1 MDLKRSLP
9 SVLLGLVLGGLAPS
23 SFGQEPPA
31 KPVPSD
37 KANAYYHFSMGHL
50 YSELA
55 GAYGIRGEYFNK
67 AIDHLKTAL
76 KLDPNNDYILETLT
90 DLYVASNQLRAAV
103 SEAEALLAKNPDN
116 LQARRMLGRIYT
128 RLIGD
133 PQQGQIQ
140 EEMLKRA
147 IEQYQIVTGKDPKDI
162 DSWVTLGRLYRVSRN
177 SVQAE
182 SAFRKALEAEPENEE
197 ALTGLAMVYSDVGDT
212 KNVVDMLKKVK
223 TPSLR
228 ILLAM
233 ANAYEQMRDYSSAAQ
248 VLRQALQSNQQN
260 PQIKRALAQN
270 LYNSDKSDEALK
282 LYQDVIESDPKDAQS
297 HLRVAEIYRS
307 KRDFTRARASLDKAI
322 EVEPDSLEARYEKV
336 NLLEA
341 EGKIDQA
348 IAAMKSMLKDT
359 EKSEYQP
366 PEKVNRA
373 TFLERLGFLQRSA
386 RDYAGAA
393 STFRS
398 LSSLGTDFGPR
409 SAVHVVDTYRLAKDF
424 KKAEEE
430 ATAALKQYPKDRMVT
445 VVRANLLADIGRVD
459 EGAAS
464 IKSLLKGEGDRE
476 VYLTLAQVYEKGK
489 RFADM
494 QKALESAEK
503 LSSSK
508 AEVEAVQFMR
518 GAMFEKMKNFEAAEG
533 EFRKVIGS
541 NPKNAGALNY
551 LGYMFADR
559 GVKLE
564 EARQLIQ
571 RAVDLEPDNG
581 AYLDSLGWVHFRLNN
596 LDDAERYLR
605 RAIEQTSGDPT
616 VHDHLGDVLLARGK
630 IRDAI
635 QQWQT
640 SLVEWERNSK
650 SESDPTEIAKVN
662 RKLEGARV
670 RLARENKR

>member
-1 MDLKRSLP
+1 
-9 SVLLGLVLGGLAPS
+9 
-23 SFGQEPPA
+23 
-31 KPVPSD
+31 
-37 KANAYYHFSMGHL
+37 MGHL

>member
-1 MDLKRSLP
+1 M
-9 SVLLGLVLGGLAPS
+9 GLVLGGATLAA
-23 SFGQEPPA
+23 FGQESAAPA
-31 KPVPSD
+31 KSPAVD

-76 KLDPNNDYILETLT
+76 KLEPNNDYILETLT

-140 EEMLKRA
+140 EEMLKKA
-147 IEQYQIVTGKDPKDI
+147 IEQYQMVTSKEPKDI
-162 DSWVTLGRLYRVSRN
+162 DSWITLGRLYRVSRN

-182 SAFRKALEAEPENEE
+182 SAFRKALESEPENEE

-212 KNVVDMLKKVK
+212 KNVIDMLKKVK

-248 VLRQALQSNQQN
+248 VLRQALQMNQQN

-270 LYNSDKSDEALK
+270 LFNSDKPDEALK

-297 HLRVAEIYRS
+297 HLRMAEIYRS
-307 KRDFTRARASLDKAI
+307 KRDFAQARTSLDKALA
-322 EVEPDSLEARYEKV
+322 VEADSLEARYEQV
-336 NLLEA
+336 NLLET

-348 IAAMKSMLKDT
+348 ITAMKSILKDT
-359 EKSEYQP
+359 EKSDYQP

-373 TFLERLGFLQRSA
+373 TFLERLGFLQRAA
-386 RDYAGAA
+386 RDYAGAV

-398 LSSLGTDFGPR
+398 LSQLGPDFGPR
-409 SAVHVVDTYRLAKDF
+409 AAVHVVDSYRLSKDF
-424 KKAEEE
+424 KKADEES
-430 ATAALKQYPKDRMVT
+430 AAALKQYPKDRMVT
-445 VVRANLLADIGRVD
+445 VVRANLLADNGRVD
-459 EGAAS
+459 EGSAL
-464 IKSLLKGEGDRE
+464 IKGLLKGEGDRE

-494 QKALESAEK
+494 QKALDSAEK
-503 LSSSK
+503 ISSSK

-571 RAVDLEPDNG
+571 RAVDLDPDNG

-596 LDDAERYLR
+596 LDDAEKFLR
-605 RAIEQTSGDPT
+605 RAIQQTAGDPT

-640 SLVEWERNSK
+640 SLSEWERNSK
-650 SESDPTEIAKVN
+650 SESDPAEVAKVN
-662 RKLEGARV
+662 KKLEGARV
-670 RLARENKR
+670 RLARETKR